1 MSPPPAA
8 VAAPPVGQNLSPEY
22 RQSFNV
28 LKKLDE
34 PIAPTQLTFGYRLG
48 IGVVSVLMVLLPL
61 IYLSLIAVVLYGV
74 YYHAVNHTDI
84 LLAAR
89 GRGAFMA
96 FLVYLAPI
104 FIGGVVVI
112 FMLKPLFAKTEEPP
126 TLAVL
131 TPEQEPLLF
140 AFVERICRAVNAPM
154 PREIALDNQVNA
166 SASFR
171 RGVWS
176 MFSNDLRLTIGTPL
190 VAGMTTQ
197 QFAGVLAHEFGHFAQ
212 GAGMR
217 LSYLIRTISHWLT
230 AAVYQRD
237 NWDAQ
242 LVEWSNTDI
251 RVSWVVYLTRGVVWL
266 TRRALWVL
274 MYVGHLVSSYLLRQ
288 MEFDADRYETRLS
301 GSETF
306 AQTSQRL
313 TQLSVA
319 HSVALDDL
327 SDFYREGRLGNNF
340 PKLINMN
347 VNKFDESTL
356 EKIRKLEKQ
365 QTSGLFDTHPSNQE
379 RIASARRENTA
390 GVFRDDR
397 PASVLFRNFDAIAVH
412 TTLLFYRQVFGDAF
426 DWKSVHDV
434 EELVEK
440 QRVANLAFESLN
452 RVTQGSY
459 SFMRPLTLGA
469 VKLPTPVPVAAAAK
483 KLLELRATIE
493 RGAAG
498 YSKCADRWAETGVAR
513 VEVAQSCLLQ
523 KAGFKIPKNLFDPPL
538 TNQGQ
543 CDALWNST
551 NQKRETLQAEMT
563 PYEEALAKRI
573 NLTLGVLFHVTD
585 EEFPGRELLY
595 GIATRMCGSYT
606 AMREQVEAVIS
617 GRERFAALTLLLEN
631 CSDGVPSQVCFD
643 TLKGLIEELKGLL
656 LGIRADLKDR
666 KYPFDHANKEI
677 RIGEF
682 LVSEPPVDED
692 LGPIIAAVERLLEEF
707 PRLYIRVFGQIC
719 WVCEQVETW
728 LELPLAAEP
737 PKAEAEAS

>member
-1 MSPPPAA
+1 MSP
-8 VAAPPVGQNLSPEY
+8 QY
-22 RQSFNV
+22 RQSFDV
-28 LKKLDE
+28 LKKLE
-34 PIAPTQLTFGYRLG
+34 SPITPTQLTFGYRLG

-61 IYLSLIAVVLYGV
+61 IYLLLIGVVAYGI
-74 YYHAVNHTDI
+74 YYHAINHTDI
-84 LLAAR
+84 LMAGR
-89 GRGAFMA
+89 GRGASMA
-96 FLVYLAPI
+96 ILAYLAPI
-104 FIGGVVVI
+104 FIGVTVI
-112 FMLKPLFAKTEEPP
+112 FFMLKPLFAKSEKPP

-131 TPEQEPLLF
+131 TAEQEPLLY

-154 PREIALDNQVNA
+154 PREIVLDNQVNA

-230 AAVYQRD
+230 AAVYERD
-237 NWDAQ
+237 QWDAR
-242 LVEWSNTDI
+242 LIEWCNTDI
-251 RVSWVVYLTRGVVWL
+251 RISWIAYLTRGVVWL
-266 TRRALWVL
+266 IRRVLWVL
-274 MYVGHLVSSYLLRQ
+274 MYAGHLVSSYLLRQ

-319 HSVALDDL
+319 HRVALDDL

-340 PKLINMN
+340 PKLINLN
-347 VNKFDESTL
+347 VNKFDEDTL
-356 EKIRKLEKQ
+356 RKIREFDQQ
-365 QTSGLFDTHPSNQE
+365 QTAGLFDTHPTNRE
-379 RIASARRENTA
+379 RIASAKRENTA
-390 GVFRDDR
+390 GVFQDDR
-397 PASVLFRNFDAIAVH
+397 PASVLFRDFDATAVH
-412 TTLLFYRQVFGDAF
+412 TTLLFYREVFGQAF
-426 DWKSVHDV
+426 DWKAVHDV

-469 VKLPTPVPVAAAAK
+469 VKLPTPVPVTAAKK
-483 KLLELRATIE
+483 KLLELRGNIE
-493 RGAAG
+493 SGAAR
-498 YSKCADRWAETGVAR
+498 YAQLADQWSETGSKR
-513 VEVAQSCLLQ
+513 VQVAQSCLLQ
-523 KAGFKIPKNLFDPPL
+523 KAGFKIPKSLFDPPL
-538 TNQGQ
+538 INQSQ
-543 CDALWNST
+543 CDAAWNATHLS
-551 NQKRETLQAEMT
+551 RETLQGQMT
-563 PYEEALAKRI
+563 TYEEALAKRI
-573 NLTLGVLFHVTD
+573 NLTLGVLFHVSD
-585 EEFPGRELLY
+585 DEFPGRELLY

-617 GRERFAALTLLLEN
+617 VRERFAALVLLLEN

-643 TLKGLIEELKGLL
+643 TLKELIQELKGLL
-656 LGIRADLKDR
+656 LGIRTDLKDR

-682 LVSEPPVDED
+682 LVSELPPDDD
-692 LGPIIAAVERLLEEF
+692 LGPILSAVERLLEEF
-707 PRLYIRVFGQIC
+707 PRLYVRVFGQIC

-737 PKAEAEAS
+737 AKRETEAE